1 MSHRGPRA
9 VEVVL
14 SAEERAELLRWAGG
28 GVPARVAER
37 ARIILACAD
46 GASSTAVA
54 AGCGVSVE
62 TVRKWRSRFVARRLA
77 GLVDEPRPGRRKPD
91 LVLSEAERAELTRWA
106 RRAKTAQFLA
116 LRAKIVLRCAEGGTN
131 KEVAA
136 ELGIAHATVN
146 RWRSRFITLR
156 LDGLT
161 DEPRPGR
168 PPSVL
173 LDQVEDV
180 LVATLES
187 VPGKDTHWSRAS
199 MAKHSGLS
207 ESTVGRIWK
216 KFGLKPHLQDSFKLS
231 TDPQF
236 VAKVVDVVGL
246 YHQPPEKA
254 VVLCVDEKSQIQA
267 LDRSQP
273 VLPMMPG
280 MPERRTH
287 DYYRHGITSLFAA
300 FNIADGTVISELH
313 RRHRAIEFKKFLIR
327 IDKAVPTGLDVHLVC
342 DNYATHNTAE
352 IKTWLGKHPR
362 FHVHFTP
369 TGSSWMNQVERWF
382 GLLTDKLIRR
392 GVHTSVTAL
401 EKDITAWIDTWN
413 ENPKPFTWTKT
424 ADEILKSLAD
434 YLTKISP
441 PSTENQRQT

>member
-14 SAEERAELLRWAGG
+14 FAEERAELLRWAGG

-46 GASSTAVA
+46 GASNTAVA
-54 AGCGVSVE
+54 ADCGVSVE

-77 GLVDEPRPGRRKPD
+77 GLTDEPRPGRRKPD

-207 ESTVGRIWK
+207 KSTVGRIWK
-216 KFGLKPHLQDSFKLS
+216 KFDLKPHLQDSFKLS

-246 YHQPPEKA
+246 YHHPPEKA

-392 GVHTSVTAL
+392 GVHTSVTVL

-434 YLTKISP
+434 YLIKISP
-441 PSTENQRQT
+441 PGIENQQQT